1 MQVSRTTSEGA
12 PISGTGSSRNRLEKY
27 RFQDFEI
34 DLGRRTLHRNGHSIF
49 LGIRTF
55 DVLAYFVRHSQRVVG
70 KEAIAQAL
78 WPESLAEESNLN
90 QHIFLLRKALSGTQ
104 SGDRLIVTIPKRGFQ
119 FTARVTAVEEEPHQ
133 AAEQDAAKDVVDAP
147 VMEETPP
154 VMRSFDAAAQTSL
167 EELVREPFRN
177 RQSTRS
183 GQRRRD
189 GSGRQ
194 RTSADRLSLRERHK
208 VEEEDEQKP
217 RGFAARLL
225 GGILHPG
232 PWQLAGITFALAVI
246 GFGGFF
252 LWRWAH
258 RASGPAPVL
267 IITEITN
274 NSGVPQFDPAVRT
287 AIYLDFEQSPWFN
300 VPSQAK
306 VDQALTHAKPMG
318 TKAYSQACGT
328 FHAENYL
335 TGEVHRLTHGYL
347 LTLSA
352 FHCGSG
358 RQTAVSRGIADT
370 TDGLV
375 SVLDR
380 VVWDMR
386 RQLGESAASVSQFS
400 RPLFEGRA
408 SSLEALKAY
417 ADGDLLANA
426 GKLQDAVA
434 LLQHAVEIDPQFAL
448 AFADL
453 GGVYADLGQRD
464 LSVQA
469 LSRAFQLRSTV
480 DDRTRLFIAAMYN
493 TLVTGDLRASI
504 HNYKDWIAEYP
515 NGSTPFLKL
524 AGLEIEAGNPAQALE
539 PAQRALD
546 LDPANP
552 EAYVVLARAQ
562 MHLDQFER
570 VADTCRLAID
580 RQLDG
585 VEIHEF
591 LLQTAFLRLDQAGVD
606 EQIAWARG
614 KDAEPEMQWQ
624 QALMSFA
631 QGKAKA
637 ATAMTNTAVEGF
649 RAHGE
654 DNRATQVLAAVAR
667 IEAELGM
674 IDAAKATLSRI
685 SGTEDY
691 PDALVAMAHAGQ
703 TTSAAEELKTQLD
716 AHLASTLWQEYRGP
730 QVRAAIALN
739 EQRPSDAIDALK
751 PAEPFD
757 LSSFGVPALRGR
769 AYLMAHQ
776 PAEATAEFSKIQGH
790 SGVEPL
796 SHDYPLAQLGL
807 ARADV
812 QAGRIDDARLAYRL
826 LLQIWKDADPD
837 LPRLKEAKAEYARLT
852 GEPAR
857 STPSTGANSR
867 KKPASGRR

>member
-1 MQVSRTTSEGA
+1 MQVSRTTAEDA
-12 PISGTGSSRNRLEKY
+12 PIAGTGLSRNQPGRY

-49 LGIRTF
+49 LGMRTF
-55 DVLAYFVRHSQRVVG
+55 DVLAYFVRHAQRVVS
-70 KEAIAQAL
+70 KETIAEAL

-104 SGDRLIVTIPKRGFQ
+104 SGDRLIVTIPRRGFQ
-119 FTARVTAVEEEPHQ
+119 FTARVTPVEEEP
-133 AAEQDAAKDVVDAP
+133 EPIVNKDPVDSA
-147 VMEETPP
+147 VMEESAP
-154 VMRSFDAAAQTSL
+154 VMRSFDSAAQTSL
-167 EELVREPFRN
+167 EELALEPFRN
-177 RQSTRS
+177 RADAETRLRQKS
-183 GQRRRD
+183 KSKSHRRRGVD
-189 GSGRQ
+189 SPSRV
-194 RTSADRLSLRERHK
+194 RRSEAND
-208 VEEEDEQKP
+208 EDEDQSA
-217 RGFAARLL
+217 GFAARLL
-225 GGILHPG
+225 HGILHPG
-232 PWQLAGITFALAVI
+232 PWQLAGITFLLAVA

-252 LWRWAH
+252 LWKWLH
-258 RASGPAPVL
+258 RPALHTPVL
-267 IITEITN
+267 IIGEVTN
-274 NSGVPQFDPAVRT
+274 NAGVPQFDPAVRT

-306 VDQALTHAKPMG
+306 VDRVLSAAKPAG
-318 TKAYSQACGT
+318 ARANGQVCRT
-328 FHAENYL
+328 FAAEYYL
-335 TGEVHRLTHGYL
+335 TGEVRRLTHGYL
-347 LTLSA
+347 VTLSA
-352 FHCGSG
+352 SRCGSG
-358 RQTAVSRGIADT
+358 RQAAMSRGIADT
-370 TDGLV
+370 TDGLI

-380 VVWDMR
+380 VVWDVR
-386 RQLGESAASVSQFS
+386 RQLGESAASVSQYS

-408 SSLEALKAY
+408 ASLEALKAF
-417 ADGDLLANA
+417 ADGDRLANA
-426 GKLQDAVA
+426 GTLQDAVA
-434 LLQHAVEIDPQFAL
+434 PLQHAVDIDPQFAL

-469 LSRAFQLRSTV
+469 ISRAFQLRSTV

-493 TLVTGDLRASI
+493 TLVTGDLQASI

-524 AGLEIEAGNPAQALE
+524 AELQVEAGNPAQALI

-570 VADTCRLAID
+570 VADTCHLAID

-585 VEIHEF
+585 VEIHVF
-591 LLQTAFLRLDQAGVD
+591 LLQTAFLRLDQAGVE
-606 EQIAWARG
+606 EQIAWAKG

-624 QALMSFA
+624 QAQMDFA
-631 QGKAKA
+631 QGKARA
-637 ATAMTNTAVEGF
+637 GALMANTAVDGF
-649 RAHGE
+649 RAHGA
-654 DNRATQVLAAVAR
+654 DVRASQVLAAVAR
-667 IEAELGM
+667 IEAELGL

-691 PDALVAMAHAGQ
+691 PDALVAMAHAGE
-703 TTSAAEELKTQLD
+703 TSRAEEELKAQLD

-739 EQRPSDAIDALK
+739 EDRPSEAIDVLK
-751 PAEPFD
+751 RAESFD
-757 LSSFGVPALRGR
+757 LSGFGVPALRGR

-776 PAEATAEFSKIQGH
+776 PAEATAEFSKIQSH
-790 SGVEPL
+790 SGVDPL

-812 QAGRIDDARLAYRL
+812 LAGRVDDARLAYRL
-826 LLQIWKDADPD
+826 LLQIWNDADPD
-837 LPRLKEAKAEYARLT
+837 MPRLKEAKSEYARLT
-852 GEPAR
+852 GQSAR
-857 STPSTGANSR
+857 SSPSPPAHPSR
-867 KKPASGRR
+867 KPASGRR

>member
-1 MQVSRTTSEGA
+1 MQASRIGTS
-12 PISGTGSSRNRLEKY
+12 ISASGSSPNQPQRF

-34 DLGRRTLHRNGHSIF
+34 DLSRRTLHRNGHSIF
-49 LGIRTF
+49 LGMRTF
-55 DVLAYFVRHSQRVVG
+55 DVLSFFVRHPQRVIS
-70 KEAIAQAL
+70 KETIAEAL

-119 FTARVTAVEEEPHQ
+119 FTPRVIPVEDEPDPDIVP
-133 AAEQDAAKDVVDAP
+133 EVEIAP
-147 VMEETPP
+147 TPANTDEPPP
-154 VMRSFDAAAQTSL
+154 VLRSFDAASHTSL
-167 EELVREPFRN
+167 EDLSREPFRS
-177 RQSTRS
+177 RTKPGLRPE
-183 GQRRRD
+183 RRMKSQ
-189 GSGRQ
+189 SGR
-194 RTSADRLSLRERHK
+194 RTRATGPRSSAGRSEI
-208 VEEEDEQKP
+208 EDEDDKP
-217 RGFAARLL
+217 HSFAARVFNGL
-225 GGILHPG
+225 LHPG
-232 PWQLAGITFALAVI
+232 PWQLACITFAIAVI

-258 RASGPAPVL
+258 RSAVHTPVL
-267 IITEITN
+267 IIAEFTN
-274 NSGVPQFDPAVRT
+274 NSGVPQFDPAART
-287 AIYLDFEQSPWFN
+287 AVYLDFEQSPWFD
-300 VPSQAK
+300 VPAQAK
-306 VDQALTHAKPMG
+306 VDQALAAAK
-318 TKAYSQACGT
+318 TKGAGAYGSVCRAFG
-328 FHAENYL
+328 AESYL
-335 TGEVHRLTHGYL
+335 TGEVHRLTRGYL

-352 FHCGSG
+352 FRCGSG
-358 RQTAVSRGIADT
+358 RQAAVSRGIAET

-386 RQLGESAASVSQFS
+386 RQLGESPASVSQYS
-400 RPLFEGRA
+400 RSLFEGRA
-408 SSLEALKAY
+408 SSLEALKAF
-417 ADGDLLANA
+417 ADGDQLANT

-434 LLQHAVEIDPQFAL
+434 PLQHAVEIDPQFAL

-464 LSVQA
+464 FSVQA
-469 LSRAFQLRSTV
+469 ITRAFQLRSTV

-493 TLVTGDLRASI
+493 TLVTGDLRAGI

-524 AGLEIEAGNPAQALE
+524 AQLQIESGNPAQALD
-539 PAQRALD
+539 PAQRAVE

-570 VADTCRLAID
+570 VAETCRLAID
-580 RQLDG
+580 RQIDG

-591 LLQTAFLRLDQAGVD
+591 LLQTAFLRLDQAGID

-624 QALMSFA
+624 QALMDFA

-637 ATAMTNTAVEGF
+637 GAAMANTAIAGF
-649 RAHGE
+649 RAHGA
-654 DNRATQVLAAVAR
+654 DSRAAQVLASMAR
-667 IEAELGM
+667 IEAELGL
-674 IDAAKATLSRI
+674 IDAAESTLSHI

-691 PDALVAMAHAGQ
+691 PDALVAMAHAGMI
-703 TTSAAEELKTQLD
+703 TRTEEELKAQLD

-751 PAEPFD
+751 PAESFD
-757 LSSFGVPALRGR
+757 LSGFGVPALRGR

-812 QAGRIDDARLAYRL
+812 QAGRTDDARMAYRL
-826 LLQIWKDADPD
+826 LLQIWKDADSD
-837 LPRLKEAKAEYARLT
+837 LPRLKEAKSEYARLA
-852 GEPAR
+852 GETVR
-857 STPSTGANSR
+857 SSQATPSH
-867 KKPASGRR
+867 PAKRLASARR